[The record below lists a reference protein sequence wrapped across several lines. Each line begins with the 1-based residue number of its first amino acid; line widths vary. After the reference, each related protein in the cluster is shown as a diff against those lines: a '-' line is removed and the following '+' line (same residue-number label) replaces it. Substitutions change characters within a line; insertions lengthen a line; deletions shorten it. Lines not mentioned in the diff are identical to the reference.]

1 MKYIDTHFHL
11 DLMPSPEKTLNEIE
25 SKKIY
30 TIAVTNA
37 PSVFEFSYELAK
49 NKKYIRAALG
59 LHPQL
64 MIERANEL
72 QLFNELLPKTRYVG
86 EIGLD
91 FGGLS
96 QREKELQKEIFAKII
111 NACATLKDKILTIHS
126 RNAVEDIL
134 SIVGNNFP
142 GIIILHW
149 YSGNLTNLRRAI
161 DYGYFFSVNYPMIT
175 SEKGKKII
183 KEIPLDRLLTESD
196 GPFVQFKDE
205 AFTPDKIPIT
215 VQALSLH
222 LKMSELELAEIVYE
236 NFRNILIQK

>member
-96 QREKELQKEIFAKII
+96 QREKELQKEIFAK
-111 NACATLKDKILTIHS
+111 N
-126 RNAVEDIL
+126 V
-134 SIVGNNFP
+134 
-142 GIIILHW
+142 
-149 YSGNLTNLRRAI
+149 
-161 DYGYFFSVNYPMIT
+161 
-175 SEKGKKII
+175 II
-183 KEIPLDRLLTESD
+183 KDIK
-196 GPFVQFKDE
+196 KDIKQL
-205 AFTPDKIPIT
+205 FFPMK
-215 VQALSLH
+215 
-222 LKMSELELAEIVYE
+222 
-236 NFRNILIQK
+236 